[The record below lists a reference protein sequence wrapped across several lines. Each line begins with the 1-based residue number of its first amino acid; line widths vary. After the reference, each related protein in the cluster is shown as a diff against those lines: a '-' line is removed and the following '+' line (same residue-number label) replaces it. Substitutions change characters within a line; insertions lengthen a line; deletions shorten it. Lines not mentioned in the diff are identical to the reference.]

1 MKRAALTLVALLL
14 LGASAFAGTFRVTYT
29 YAGLIKRITVSA
41 ESSQEARRTVEDMFP
56 GSCVTGAQRVGGA
69 RK

>member
-14 LGASAFAGTFRVTYT
+14 LGMSAFADTFRVTYT
-29 YAGLIKRITVSA
+29 YAGLIKRITVLA
-41 ESSQEARRTVEDMFP
+41 ESSQEARRTVQAMFP
-56 GSCVTGAQRVGGA
+56 GSYVTGVQQLEAA